1 MGLGYLNAEAK
12 KMLKWTLLSEDFNKE
27 NYNIMNHVFLLWDVR
42 KDCNKIPTSCQS
54 CLSFMGLDGAGIF
67 STCWKK
73 EFMDKGGN
81 PCIPSHNHWKRPKG
95 YKIFQGFPR
104 QDSRCIFTRFG
115 LLLLLLGLAL
125 YVSFHFQRSP
135 SMWGLQTGIEH
146 DWRRTQGTKWCH
158 MIVIDKTEFSTKQ

>member
-1 MGLGYLNAEAK
+1 MKPKKCWNQHFEAK
-12 KMLKWTLLSEDFNKE
+12 TSTKKIITSW
-27 NYNIMNHVFLLWDVR
+27 IMNHVFLLWEVR
-42 KDCNKIPTSCQS
+42 LDCNKIPTSC
-54 CLSFMGLDGAGIF
+54 LSFMGLDVAGIF

-81 PCIPSHNHWKRPKG
+81 PCIPSQEHLEWLNG
-95 YKIFQGFPR
+95 SKIFQVFPR
-104 QDSRCIFTRFG
+104 QDSRCIFTRLG

-125 YVSFHFQRSP
+125 YVSCHFPRRP